1 MKYLKKRLWLLVFI
15 PLLVATSVDRRH
27 ESGRFTVA
35 RYEFA
40 TQTFPATA
48 SAALAPTLT
57 NLNGTIYAIE
67 IVTTDTEDGITYTTA
82 ITSGNSAS
90 LFSEGS
96 LADNSTHWRDA
107 ESEKVTQDADF
118 NPIPVAS
125 TLTCTITPSAAPDNS
140 SVGAKT
146 ATVKVILYMR

>member
-1 MKYLKKRLWLLVFI
+1 MKYLKKNLWLLLLV
-15 PLLVATSVDRRH
+15 PLLMAASVDRRH

-48 SAALAPTLT
+48 SAALAPTLA

-67 IVTTDTEDGITYTTA
+67 VVTTDTQDGITYTVA
-82 ITSGNSAS
+82 LTSGNSAD
-90 LFSEGS
+90 LFSEAT

-125 TLTCTITPSAAPDNS
+125 TLTCTITPADPPDALE
-140 SVGAKT
+140 VGSKI
-146 ATVKVILYMR
+146 ATVRVILYMR